1 MQDTIDC
8 PVCAGHSFSHLFTK
22 QNEKFVS
29 CDDCGLMLIN
39 PRPEMQQ
46 VEETYDS
53 DYSERYIKKAD
64 KKLKRCKKWV
74 ARVKNRFVQT
84 GRWLDVGCS
93 AGFVVAAAEQAGFE
107 AYGVE
112 LETAAVN
119 YANGKLGLSK
129 VSAGTLVEQQY
140 PDEYF
145 DVISMYDVIEHVP
158 DLNSIVAELRRLIKP
173 SGVIEIRTPDVGHWQ
188 TPRDLSQWKE
198 VKPSEHLYYFDART
212 LERLF
217 EQHGLIRKKRRIMFK
232 PALDLFF
239 SKT

>member
-1 MQDTIDC
+1 MQEKIDC

-22 QNEKFVS
+22 QGEDFVR
-29 CDDCGLMLIN
+29 CQNCGLMLIN
-39 PRPEMQQ
+39 PRPAMKQ

-53 DYSERYIKKAD
+53 EYSDHYINKAD

-74 ARVKNRFVQT
+74 ARVKNRFVQS

-93 AGFVVAAAEQAGFE
+93 AGFVVAAAKQAGFD

-112 LETAAVN
+112 LEAAAVN
-119 YANGKLGLSK
+119 YANEELGLSN
-129 VSAGTLVEQQY
+129 VRVGTLEEQQY

-158 DLNSIVAELRRLIKP
+158 DPNSVVIELKRLIKP
-173 SGVIEIRTPDVGHWQ
+173 SGVIEIRTPDLGHWQ
-188 TPRDLSQWKE
+188 TPKDLIRWKE
-198 VKPSEHLYYFDART
+198 VKPSEHLYYFNART

-217 EQHGLIRKKRRIMFK
+217 KQHGLILKKKRIMFK

-239 SKT
+239 SRP